1 MREHDVLSADGTR
14 VRGWHT
20 DSTGPVVLLCPG
32 LGTIP
37 EAWPAL
43 LLPDSGVRVLSWY
56 HRGTMGSDRPADES
70 RITLADHV
78 ADALAVLDAAGVR
91 RCVVMGWSMGVMV
104 ATELAQRYPDRV
116 SGLMLAAGVPG
127 DMFGALLG
135 VAGVPRPLGRA
146 LGLLAAHAVKGLGP
160 LVDAVLHRVPVN
172 RATATLLQH
181 TGFMLPGGAEAD
193 EVAEAVRR
201 FLGHDSRWYVTL
213 ALALADVPE
222 RDLTGIGV
230 PVTVLAGKYD
240 VVADPR
246 RALESVAGLPH
257 ARTRVV
263 PTSHFMPL
271 EAPEVIV
278 AELGML
284 VRRVAAVERAR
295 ADADPAALTPG
306 SRPPA

>member
-1 MREHDVLSADGTR
+1 MREHEVHSADGTR
-14 VRGWHT
+14 IRGWQT
-20 DSTGPVVLLCPG
+20 ESGGPVVLLCPG

-70 RITLADHV
+70 RIALSDHV
-78 ADALAVLDAAGVR
+78 DDALAVLDAARVD

-104 ATELAQRYPDRV
+104 ATELAVRHPERV

-127 DMFGALLG
+127 DMFGAMLG
-135 VAGVPRPLGRA
+135 VTGLPRRLGRA
-146 LGLLAAHAVKGLGP
+146 LGLLTAHTVKNLSP
-160 LVDAVLHRVPVN
+160 LVDVVLHNVPMN

-181 TGFMLPGGAEAD
+181 TGFMLPGGADAE
-193 EVAEAVRR
+193 EVAKAVRR

-222 RDLTGIGV
+222 RDLTGITV
-230 PVTVLAGKYD
+230 PVTVLAGRYD
-240 VVADPR
+240 VIADPK

-271 EAPEVIV
+271 EAPGVIV
-278 AELGML
+278 EELDVL

-295 ADADPAALTPG
+295 AAADPGALTSR
-306 SRPPA
+306 SRPHA